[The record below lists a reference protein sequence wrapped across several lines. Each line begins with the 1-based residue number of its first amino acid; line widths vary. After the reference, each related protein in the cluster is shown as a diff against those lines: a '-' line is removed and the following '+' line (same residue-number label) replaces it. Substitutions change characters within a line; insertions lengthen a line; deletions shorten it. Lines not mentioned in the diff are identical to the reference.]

1 MGLKNEMARKLEN
14 VMDYGSSSKKGKKK
28 LKVFLFLHTVV
39 LLFLYYTTVITVKYW
54 QYGSYHK

>member
-1 MGLKNEMARKLEN
+1 
-14 VMDYGSSSKKGKKK
+14 MDYGSSSKKGKKK